1 MANFMKKV
9 PKAPRPLKPAKA
21 ISEVDSIKNESA
33 EEKKVKE
40 IKNPE
45 QSERKEKVSE
55 KTEPVVADPKT
66 GRLEGETEEERID
79 RQVEEMFG
87 SEEEVKE
94 DLLGEVPW
102 LDKEKK
108 KKFKE
113 LKGSANSEVDLNKV
127 RDELKEENTEPKQE
141 EKVLSEP
148 EPKPEPEVKPKSKK
162 KSSKK
167 KKKEEAKVEPKENKE
182 PVDLEKAEE
191 LMLDIIMPCAE
202 GWAEEKEKIN
212 GMLSKIVITEE
223 LDPTSV
229 KLLIADMS
237 KTLREII
244 MLSTEAKVA
253 LANLKDII
261 EEVKTV
267 SSVGSNSEERKM
279 NAMYAIK
286 NYEYEESIVDLTVLL
301 KFYRERQEF
310 YEAAVKEIEIN
321 RQMLIT
327 FGSVFKLE
335 LAKAY

>member
-33 EEKKVKE
+33 EGKKVKE
-40 IKNPE
+40 IKNPK

-87 SEEEVKE
+87 SEKEVKE
-94 DLLGEVPW
+94 
-102 LDKEKK
+102 
-108 KKFKE
+108 
-113 LKGSANSEVDLNKV
+113 
-127 RDELKEENTEPKQE
+127 EPKQE
-141 EKVLSEP
+141 EEVSSEP

-162 KSSKK
+162 KSNKK

-182 PVDLEKAEE
+182 PIDLEKAEE
-191 LMLDIIMPCAE
+191 LMLDTIMPCAE
-202 GWAEEKEKIN
+202 GWQEEKEKIN

-237 KTLREII
+237 RTLREII

>member
-66 GRLEGETEEERID
+66 GRLEGETEE
-79 RQVEEMFG
+79 
-87 SEEEVKE
+87 VKE

-127 RDELKEENTEPKQE
+127 RDEMKEENAEPKQE
-141 EKVLSEP
+141 EEVSSEPEP
-148 EPKPEPEVKPKSKK
+148 EPKPEVKPKTKK

>member
-33 EEKKVKE
+33 EGKKVKE
-40 IKNPE
+40 IKNSE
-45 QSERKEKVSE
+45 QPKIKEKVSE
-55 KTEPVVADPKT
+55 KTEPVVKDKPA
-66 GRLEGETEEERID
+66 
-79 RQVEEMFG
+79 
-87 SEEEVKE
+87 EEVNK

-102 LDKEKK
+102 LDEEKK

-127 RDELKEENTEPKQE
+127 RDEMKEENAEPKQE
-141 EKVLSEP
+141 EEVSSEP
-148 EPKPEPEVKPKSKK
+148 EPEPEPEVKPKSKK
-162 KSSKK
+162 KSNKK
-167 KKKEEAKVEPKENKE
+167 KKKEEVKAKENKE

>member
-1 MANFMKKV
+1 MANFMNKV
-9 PKAPRPLKPAKA
+9 KPIKP
-21 ISEVDSIKNESA
+21 IKPIKPVKPVSEVKSPETQKIA
-33 EEKKVKE
+33 EEKIEE

-94 DLLGEVPW
+94 
-102 LDKEKK
+102 
-108 KKFKE
+108 
-113 LKGSANSEVDLNKV
+113 
-127 RDELKEENTEPKQE
+127 EPKQE
-141 EKVLSEP
+141 EEAPP
-148 EPKPEPEVKPKSKK
+148 EPEPEVKPKSKK
-162 KSSKK
+162 KSSRK

-182 PVDLEKAEE
+182 SVDLEKAEE
-191 LMLDIIMPCAE
+191 LMLDTIMPCAE
-202 GWAEEKEKIN
+202 GWQEEKEKIN

-229 KLLIADMS
+229 KTLIADMS

-310 YEAAVKEIEIN
+310 YDAAIKEIEIN

-335 LAKAY
+335 LGKAY

>member
-1 MANFMKKV
+1 MANFMNKV
-9 PKAPRPLKPAKA
+9 KPIKPIKPIKPVKP
-21 ISEVDSIKNESA
+21 ISEVKSPETQKIA
-33 EEKKVKE
+33 EEKIEE

-55 KTEPVVADPKT
+55 KTESVVADPKT

-94 DLLGEVPW
+94 
-102 LDKEKK
+102 
-108 KKFKE
+108 
-113 LKGSANSEVDLNKV
+113 
-127 RDELKEENTEPKQE
+127 EPKQE
-141 EKVLSEP
+141 EAPPEP
-148 EPKPEPEVKPKSKK
+148 EPEPEPEVKPKSKK
-162 KSSKK
+162 KSSRK

-182 PVDLEKAEE
+182 SVDLEKAEE
-191 LMLDIIMPCAE
+191 LMLDTIMPCAE
-202 GWAEEKEKIN
+202 GWQEEKEKIN

-229 KLLIADMS
+229 KTLIADMS

-244 MLSTEAKVA
+244 MLSTESKVA

-286 NYEYEESIVDLTVLL
+286 NYKYEESIVDLTVLL

-310 YEAAVKEIEIN
+310 YDAAIKEIEIN

-335 LAKAY
+335 LGKAY

>member
-33 EEKKVKE
+33 EGKKVKE
-40 IKNPE
+40 IKNSE
-45 QSERKEKVSE
+45 QSKIKEEVSE
-55 KTEPVVADPKT
+55 KTEPVVKDKP
-66 GRLEGETEEERID
+66 TEE
-79 RQVEEMFG
+79 VN
-87 SEEEVKE
+87 K

-102 LDKEKK
+102 LDEEKK

-127 RDELKEENTEPKQE
+127 RDEMKEENAEPKQE
-141 EKVLSEP
+141 EEVLSEP

-162 KSSKK
+162 KSNKK

-310 YEAAVKEIEIN
+310 YDAAVKEIEIN

>member
-1 MANFMKKV
+1 MANFMNKV
-9 PKAPRPLKPAKA
+9 KPIKPIKPIKPVKP
-21 ISEVDSIKNESA
+21 ISEVKSPETQKIA
-33 EEKKVKE
+33 EEKIEE

-66 GRLEGETEEERID
+66 GRFEGETEEERID

-87 SEEEVKE
+87 SEKEVKE
-94 DLLGEVPW
+94 
-102 LDKEKK
+102 
-108 KKFKE
+108 
-113 LKGSANSEVDLNKV
+113 
-127 RDELKEENTEPKQE
+127 EPKQE
-141 EKVLSEP
+141 EEVPPEP
-148 EPKPEPEVKPKSKK
+148 EEKPEPEPEPEVKPKSKK
-162 KSSKK
+162 KSSRK
-167 KKKEEAKVEPKENKE
+167 KKKEEVKAEPKENKE
-182 PVDLEKAEE
+182 SVDLEKAEE
-191 LMLDIIMPCAE
+191 LMLDTIMPCAE
-202 GWAEEKEKIN
+202 GWQDEKEKIN

-229 KLLIADMS
+229 KTLIADMS

-310 YEAAVKEIEIN
+310 YDAAIKEIEIN

-335 LAKAY
+335 LGKAY